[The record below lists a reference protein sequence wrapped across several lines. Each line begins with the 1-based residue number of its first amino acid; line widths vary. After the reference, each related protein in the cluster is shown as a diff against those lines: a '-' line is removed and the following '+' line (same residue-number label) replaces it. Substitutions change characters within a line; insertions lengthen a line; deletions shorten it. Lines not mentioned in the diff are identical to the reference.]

1 MAKNDFTAS
10 DEAGEFD
17 DWIEIYN
24 KGDQSINLLG
34 YHLSDNIKVLD
45 KYSFP
50 DITLEP
56 NSYFIVWADDDE
68 EEQGDYNHA
77 TFNLLA
83 SGEQLYL
90 SDSDFNILDEV
101 IFGEQIADMGYARV
115 PNGTGDFII
124 QNPTFNYN
132 NNNITSSSELELKDS
147 EVVKTI
153 DLLGREVNN
162 VNGLMINIY
171 NNGLFEKLY
180 IIE

>member
-1 MAKNDFTAS
+1 M
-10 DEAGEFD
+10 
-17 DWIEIYN
+17 EITILT
-24 KGDQSINLLG
+24 GGLSEREVSIRSGKAVKKALLRLG
-34 YHLSDNIKVLD
+34 HNIKVLD

-124 QNPTFNYN
+124 QIPTFNYN